1 MHQPTYFSIGRISQQ
16 KRLRKIIRQISQP
29 TPGNLGAWEEAYRR
43 WKNITVFW
51 TKDEIA
57 FYENMEP
64 FEKNRNAKRSTA
76 LPAPPKGGFVIDLS
90 DSRNAQWQHF
100 TGFLAALAGA
110 SLPSNVP
117 PRTNASGENFRRS
130 SVNETKAAQG
140 NVERYMLD
148 MVQLLVNEQA
158 FVRDVVKQTLG
169 SELSPALYPVLFK
182 QLIYVVSRFFDS
194 HGEPICTDQYTMFVD
209 QAISVLKLVLD
220 RMSSPSDAIFSFDFG
235 ALVLYF
241 ARYLHRLGHS
251 LNGLRVKIKMC
262 QLCET
267 LMQKK
272 EYISLRQE
280 IRLRNKMVEVMI
292 EWTSDFSLVN

>member
-1 MHQPTYFSIGRISQQ
+1 M
-16 KRLRKIIRQISQP
+16 
-29 TPGNLGAWEEAYRR
+29 
-43 WKNITVFW
+43 
-51 TKDEIA
+51 A
-57 FYENMEP
+57 FYDSMEP
-64 FEKNRNAKRSTA
+64 LEKNKNTKRSTA
-76 LPAPPKGGFVIDLS
+76 LPPPPKGGFVIDPS
-90 DSRNAQWQHF
+90 VSRNAEWQNF

-110 SLPSNVP
+110 SLPSNVV
-117 PRTNASGENFRRS
+117 PRTSPPGENFRRS
-130 SVNETKAAQG
+130 SVNETKAAQTS
-140 NVERYMLD
+140 VERYMLD
-148 MVQLLVNEQA
+148 MVQLLVNEQI

-182 QLIYVVSRFFDS
+182 QLMFVVARFFDS
-194 HGEPICTDQYTMFVD
+194 HGEPMCTDQYTMFVD

-220 RMSSPSDAIFSFDFG
+220 RMSTPADAIFSVDFG
-235 ALVLYF
+235 SLVLYF

-267 LMQKK
+267 LMLKK

-292 EWTSDFSLVN
+292 EWTSDFSLVCDILV

>member
-1 MHQPTYFSIGRISQQ
+1 M
-16 KRLRKIIRQISQP
+16 
-29 TPGNLGAWEEAYRR
+29 GAWEEAYRR
-43 WKNITVFW
+43 WKNITVVW

-64 FEKNRNAKRSTA
+64 FEKNRKRTTA
-76 LPAPPKGGFVIDLS
+76 LPPPKGGFIIDS
-90 DSRNAQWQHF
+90 SNSRNAEWQNF
-100 TGFLAALAGA
+100 TGFLAALAGT
-110 SLPSNVP
+110 SLPSNAT
-117 PRTNASGENFRRS
+117 PRTNPSGENFRRS
-130 SVNETKAAQG
+130 SANETKQAQA

-148 MVQLLVNEQA
+148 MVQLLVNEQV

-169 SELSPALYPVLFK
+169 SELSPSLYPVLFK
-182 QLIYVVSRFFDS
+182 QLIYVVSRFFDPQ
-194 HGEPICTDQYTMFVD
+194 GEAMCSDQYTMFID

-220 RMSSPSDAIFSFDFG
+220 RMVSPSDSIFSVDFG

-267 LMQKK
+267 LMLKK

-292 EWTSDFSLVN
+292 EWTSDFSLVSFY